1 LKRKFV
7 LFRKDINFQLVM
19 QKEKAMVG
27 QGIPCP
33 GKKAFPAFRG
43 TKKGGG
49 SSFLNAGFR
58 RFSPGDP
65 FATASLCG
73 NEGEA
78 TEKVSPGPFWLRR
91 LLSCPGNK
99 ETGLNDPLNWR

>member
-1 LKRKFV
+1 LKRKLV
-7 LFRKDINFQLVM
+7 LFLKDINFQLVM
-19 QKEKAMVG
+19 PKDKAVYG
-27 QGIPCP
+27 QGIPCR
-33 GKKAFPAFRG
+33 GKKAFAFPKRRW
-43 TKKGGG
+43 
-49 SSFLNAGFR
+49 FL
-58 RFSPGDP
+58 FSKCGLPPFQPGYP